1 MGPFFLFNDVFL
13 ILTSLLGVIPGYP
26 GVISFSAFLFFHLF
40 FSFSLLS
47 FLHGAGVAFDL
58 YHYG

>member
-1 MGPFFLFNDVFL
+1 MGPCFLFNDVFL

-26 GVISFSAFLFFHLF
+26 GCHIFFGVSFSIFC
-40 FSFSLLS
+40 FSFLLLS

-58 YHYG
+58 YHYD

>member
-26 GVISFSAFLFFHLF
+26 GVISFSAFLFFSSF
-40 FSFSLLS
+40 FFILIVI
-47 FLHGAGVAFDL
+47 FLAWRRCGI
-58 YHYG
+58 